1 VLSTIVLAG
10 DQNAVEH
17 HTENQEE
24 HQTGMDNNDNG
35 NMELNQARPQERPT
49 CRGPVCDTP
58 LN

>member
-1 VLSTIVLAG
+1 LAG